1 MFKKIK
7 ELKLKIKIGIIVF
20 VVVFVTSVVFSIYSV
35 VKVNMI
41 ENEFERKIFAVYSNF
56 HKFKE
61 EQGEVIITD
70 IDEVKRYMKDNLA
83 LEFEL
88 PDGVLYESVLIDAN
102 KYIDDSD
109 KYTLV
114 FKLNE
119 MSFMD
124 FANYLHGVLYDLVEF
139 KELGVESFK
148 DGSGYYKINSFEEA
162 TYNNM
167 YFDVNY
173 SQIGESLDYNAGFRN
188 KMKLNYDEND
198 NTVTILINHW

>member
-7 ELKLKIKIGIIVF
+7 ELKLKIKIGIVVF

-61 EQGEVIITD
+61 EQGKVIITD
-70 IDEVKRYMKDNLA
+70 IDEVKSYMKDNLA

-88 PDGVLYESVLIDAN
+88 PMGAKYVSTLIETN
-102 KYIDDSD
+102 KFVEQTD

-114 FKLNE
+114 VNLNDVK
-119 MSFMD
+119 FND
-124 FANYLHGVLYDLVEF
+124 FGNYMHSVLYDLVEF

-173 SQIGESLDYNAGFRN
+173 SQIGESLDYNANFRN